1 MHLQKNKQCPV
12 VKLHLSIGWAAKRFH
27 LIIAPKRCF
36 TTVLV
41 FLFYFYEG
49 IIFFLPFSAF
59 PASVYIL
66 FTAFSPEFSW
76 KRSVF
81 PPQEFYDSL
90 RECWD
95 TKHSSCARSGD
106 TTPRKGMGME
116 EQWRHFLCKY
126 FNFTG
131 HLKPCPNVTGSGY
144 CPPRERVAY
153 LLSSFVLPDL
163 MTMMSSVWA

>member
-1 MHLQKNKQCPV
+1 MQNVPMFLFHWQSETKILIWFMFHTPSFHSQLAHMTRKGGKKYIKLGHLQINEQCPV
-12 VKLHLSIGWAAKRFH
+12 MKLYPSIGRSAKRFH

-76 KRSVF
+76 KCSVF

-90 RECWD
+90 REC
-95 TKHSSCARSGD
+95 
-106 TTPRKGMGME
+106 
-116 EQWRHFLCKY
+116 
-126 FNFTG
+126 
-131 HLKPCPNVTGSGY
+131 
-144 CPPRERVAY
+144 
-153 LLSSFVLPDL
+153 
-163 MTMMSSVWA
+163 